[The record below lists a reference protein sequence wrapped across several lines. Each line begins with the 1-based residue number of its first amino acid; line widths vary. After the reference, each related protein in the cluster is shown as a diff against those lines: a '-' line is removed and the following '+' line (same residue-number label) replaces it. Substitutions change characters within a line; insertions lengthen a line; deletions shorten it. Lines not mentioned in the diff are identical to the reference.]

1 MINLEYSRIVSCR
14 WQPEGMEAQPPLLR
28 PQTLEQ
34 ADPANADFNADDS
47 GLDTTFDPRPDQQGL
62 TASRPAIPSRLE
74 SRSKTAARLNIP
86 ELLDETGP
94 FFDDSAHQPTL
105 RARKV
110 AFLSCYSCY
119 IYLFQDCRTVRSN
132 AMYPPN

>member
-1 MINLEYSRIVSCR
+1 MIDLDYSRIVSCR
-14 WQPEGMEAQPPLLR
+14 WQPEGLETQPPLVR

-34 ADPANADFNADDS
+34 AEPANADFNAYDS
-47 GLDTTFDPRPDQQGL
+47 GLDTAFDPRPDQQGL

-74 SRSKTAARLNIP
+74 PRSKTAARLNIP
-86 ELLDETGP
+86 ELLDEAGP

-110 AFLSCYSCY
+110 AFPSCYRCQ
-119 IYLFQDCRTVRSN
+119 IYSFQDCRNVRSN
-132 AMYPPN
+132 AM